1 MLPLFHDPNSP
12 WAFRRNEVDLLE
24 EDVDEIYRLYG
35 LEDVP
40 GRKLSTKDLSMEQRL
55 IQEQMETEEFSEAE
69 FSQNVDPMLLMQPMF
84 PESDP
89 ALAEFQPESS
99 MLEELL
105 QDTKRP
111 PFYEQVFLWSDA
123 MFQIGKEI
131 YEGKDLFR
139 EQAFRIYLNAKLV
152 PIKLSVALQEELQ
165 EDPLAEVIAEKEYRL
180 ALTYLDRILES
191 LQIMHS
197 FEHKNFEQELK
208 MGSHIKQIIKELLMR
223 LRRRSHRNKQGFV

>member
-1 MLPLFHDPNSP
+1 VLPLFHDPNSP